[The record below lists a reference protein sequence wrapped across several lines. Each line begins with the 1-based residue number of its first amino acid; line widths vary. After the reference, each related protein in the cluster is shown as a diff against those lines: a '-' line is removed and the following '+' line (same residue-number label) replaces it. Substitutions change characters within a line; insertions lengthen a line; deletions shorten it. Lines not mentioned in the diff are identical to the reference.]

1 MTTPTAANYAAALAA
16 LSTMCVAD
24 GADVLEAA
32 LTYVRAKLAADVAL
46 LRSMA
51 DATLA
56 AVAAEP
62 LLPCAVPRAT
72 TAGGTA
78 GAGVVE

>member
-1 MTTPTAANYAAALAA
+1 MTTPRRPAPAILAA
-16 LSTMCVAD
+16 YVA
-24 GADVLEAA
+24 G
-32 LTYVRAKLAADVAL
+32 L
-46 LRSMA
+46 LIGWA
-51 DATLA
+51 VTLA

-78 GAGVVE
+78 GAGVGVAE